1 MAKKNLSEDEIKYIV
16 TAETSKAQQRLHE
29 LSKEEQQLT
38 AVNRTRLKMM
48 IELEAQ
54 GKKNSQQYKELQ
66 RSYNRTREHISSI
79 KDETAS
85 LTRQLDVNAMS
96 MVQLRKQAK
105 DLKRELD
112 NTAQALEPERYAQLE
127 GELKKVNLRMT
138 ELKERANEVAK
149 SSSNVSQA
157 EIFKGVV
164 WARLAEMGTN
174 AFTSLISGIKD
185 LAAEGVEMAQAADG
199 VTHAFRQLDDGHI
212 LDNLRK
218 ATKGTVTD
226 LDLMKAAVQAKDF
239 RIPLEDLGKYL
250 QFAQLKAQQT
260 GQSVEYM
267 TNSIVTGLGRKSVM
281 ILDNLGISASEVNEQ
296 IKQGAEFTQAVANIV
311 DKQLA
316 AAGESYES
324 AADRAS
330 AASVRLKN
338 RQMELGRELLPVAE
352 KITDAYNGI
361 KVTLLE
367 FLTFLV
373 RNKGVVEAV
382 SILFSG
388 LAAATLLANVRLT
401 EYIATSKASVVVTK
415 LWGSVAA
422 TARAAALLFAAG
434 MATLRG
440 NTTRATAA
448 MKLFNTTCKGNLI
461 GFAVSAVL
469 ALGTTFLS
477 MGSSADSA
485 TDSLKDANAELMNE
499 QRALS
504 DTFDALKKAGE
515 GTDERRRLIDEIN
528 QKYGEYMPNL
538 LSEKSS
544 LDEIEAAYRNV
555 NNAMVANIA
564 LKYKKQ
570 EADAAT
576 EEAAQRQTDA
586 LEAIRQRVLQV
597 SGATQQNAVDAQS
610 AVRSMTATYQQA
622 GVTWQ
627 KAFNSIYDSINAQF
641 FGGKGLGSKASE
653 ELQSY
658 VKSYYQMR
666 KDIKAIDD
674 KYAVWQQSSATSGAT
689 TTSTTTTS
697 TTSTENKKETI
708 KQQVVD
714 EQKARQEALQQ
725 ELENENELYYRQQMQ
740 LRDAYL
746 SSNNEHLQ
754 TQEQYNQ
761 QLQMLEQMHLQ
772 RMLELSGLSAD
783 QRRQILAQLADFSIK
798 CLNDQRA
805 ANEQYNRQQQ
815 ADREKREQETNASNE
830 RITQKEQEE
839 YRRRI
844 ATYRQYGQQ
853 LGDAMGKVISGQEDM
868 LSAFADTAI
877 DMVFEVIEKVVE
889 AKILEATATATTSVA
904 KATAESF
911 ATTDSVLTFGASG
924 AARAAVMSALIM
936 GALAA
941 AKSALKGMLRGSKSS
956 SSSSSSS
963 ASKVTR
969 SQVTATGRES
979 GGTVDV
985 RRRQDGRLFSG
996 ADYDPSRRGF
1006 IDRPTVIVGEGPAG
1020 HSKEWV
1026 ASNAAVSNPTVA
1038 PLLQYLDQAQ
1048 QAGTIRTLDLNRV
1061 IRARLAGFSGGGA
1074 VRHTERS
1081 FPSPASADKSH
1092 GDTLDRLAAAIE
1104 TLNSQGVRADVVLTD
1119 LERKQQLRQQSRQI
1133 ASK

>member
-16 TAETSKAQQRLHE
+16 SAETSKAQKEIHE
-29 LSKEEQQLT
+29 LSKANKELASE
-38 AVNRTRLKMM
+38 NRKRLDSLV
-48 IELEAQ
+48 ELEAQ
-54 GKKNSQQYKELQ
+54 GKKNTKEYQQLRKEYDAERKQINQNNKLIAE
-66 RSYNRTREHISSI
+66 R
-79 KDETAS
+79 
-85 LTRQLDVNAMS
+85 TRQLDVNAMS

-112 NTAQALEPERYAQLE
+112 NTAQALEPERYAELE
-127 GELKKVNLRMT
+127 AELAKVNGRMT
-138 ELKERANEVAK
+138 ELKTRVGEVKQEAQGFSFK
-149 SSSNVSQA
+149 DWFLGTAVSRVLVDSLQQMATWFRNV
-157 EIFKGVV
+157 
-164 WARLAEMGTN
+164 
-174 AFTSLISGIKD
+174 
-185 LAAEGVEMAQAADG
+185 AAEGVEMAQAADG
-199 VTHAFRQLDDGHI
+199 VTRAFRQLDDGHI

-296 IKQGAEFTQAVANIV
+296 IKQGAGFTQAVANIV

-316 AAGESYES
+316 AAGENYVS

-330 AASVRLKN
+330 AAAVNFRNKQL
-338 RQMELGRELLPVAE
+338 ELGQALLPIKERFDEVFNLGVNYFMDLATWIV
-352 KITDAYNGI
+352 KNLDVIGPLTTAIGAYVLAM
-361 KVTLLE
+361 KAAA
-367 FLTFLV
+367 
-373 RNKGVVEAV
+373 AV
-382 SILFSG
+382 SALHVKSLIQEKVQMLTNISVTK
-388 LAAATLLANVRLT
+388 AATTAV
-401 EYIATSKASVVVTK
+401 KA
-415 LWGSVAA
+415 
-422 TARAAALLFAAG
+422 
-434 MATLRG
+434 
-440 NTTRATAA
+440 
-448 MKLFNTTCKGNLI
+448 FNASLKANLI
-461 GFAVSAVL
+461 GLFVSALASAATYFVL
-469 ALGTTFLS
+469 FRK
-477 MGSSADSA
+477 SSSEA

-622 GVTWQ
+622 GYTWQ

-689 TTSTTTTS
+689 TTSTTT
-697 TTSTENKKETI
+697 STENKKETI

-746 SSNNEHLQ
+746 SSNDEHLQ

-844 ATYRQYGQQ
+844 ATYKQYGQQ

-889 AKILEATATATTSVA
+889 AKILEATATATTAVA
-904 KATAESF
+904 KSTAESF

-985 RRRQDGRLFSG
+985 RRRQDGRLFTG

-1006 IDRPTVIVGEGPAG
+1006 IDRPTVIVGEGTAG

-1074 VRHTERS
+1074 LRHTERS
-1081 FPSPASADKSH
+1081 FPSPASAGSSH

-1119 LERKQQLRQQSRQI
+1119 LERKQQLLQQSRQI

>member
-16 TAETSKAQQRLHE
+16 SAETSKAQKEIHE
-29 LSKEEQQLT
+29 LSKANKELASE
-38 AVNRTRLKMM
+38 NRKRLDSLV
-48 IELEAQ
+48 ELEAQ
-54 GKKNSQQYKELQ
+54 GKKNTKEYQQLRKEYDAERKQINQNNKLIAE
-66 RSYNRTREHISSI
+66 R
-79 KDETAS
+79 
-85 LTRQLDVNAMS
+85 TRQLDVNAMS

-112 NTAQALEPERYAQLE
+112 NTAQALEPERYAELE
-127 GELKKVNLRMT
+127 EELAKVNGRMT
-138 ELKERANEVAK
+138 ELKTRVGEVKQEAQGFSLK
-149 SSSNVSQA
+149 DWFLNSAVVNYSIKAIESVAVWFKNV
-157 EIFKGVV
+157 
-164 WARLAEMGTN
+164 
-174 AFTSLISGIKD
+174 
-185 LAAEGVEMAQAADG
+185 AAEGIEAAQAADG
-199 VTHAFRQLDDGHI
+199 VTRAFRQLDDGHI

-226 LDLMKAAVQAKDF
+226 IDLMKAAVQAKDF

-281 ILDNLGISASEVNEQ
+281 ILDNLGISASDVNEQ

-316 AAGESYES
+316 AAGDTYVS

-330 AASVRLKN
+330 AAAVNFRNKQL
-338 RQMELGRELLPVAE
+338 ELGQALLPVKERFDEVFNLGVNYFMDLATWIV
-352 KITDAYNGI
+352 KNLDVIGPLSAAVLAY
-361 KVTLLE
+361 V
-367 FLTFLV
+367 
-373 RNKGVVEAV
+373 
-382 SILFSG
+382 
-388 LAAATLLANVRLT
+388 
-401 EYIATSKASVVVTK
+401 
-415 LWGSVAA
+415 
-422 TARAAALLFAAG
+422 
-434 MATLRG
+434 
-440 NTTRATAA
+440 AA
-448 MKLFNTTCKGNLI
+448 MKAAAAVSALHVKSLIQEKVQMLTNISVTKAGTTAVKAFNASLKANLI
-461 GFAVSAVL
+461 GLFVSALASAVTYFVL
-469 ALGTTFLS
+469 FRK
-477 MGSSADSA
+477 SADSA

-528 QKYGEYMPNL
+528 HKYGEYMPNL

-544 LDEIEAAYRNV
+544 LNDIEAAYRAV
-555 NNAMVANIA
+555 NNAMVDNIA
-564 LKYKKQ
+564 LKYKEQ
-570 EADAAT
+570 EINNAT
-576 EEAAQRQTDA
+576 SEAAKEQTDA
-586 LEAIRQRVLQV
+586 LESLRQRMLK
-597 SGATQQNAVDAQS
+597 SGISKDLAAEALKDIRRMTEGYANAGYDIEKSFGSVIET
-610 AVRSMTATYQQA
+610 VRSKYF
-622 GVTWQ
+622 GG
-627 KAFNSIYDSINAQF
+627 NSIGRSATNEIRD
-641 FGGKGLGSKASE
+641 
-653 ELQSY
+653 Y
-658 VKSYYQMR
+658 VKSYRQMR

-674 KYAVWQQSSATSGAT
+674 KYAVWQQSSATSGASEPSTTAT
-689 TTSTTTTS
+689 TTS
-697 TTSTENKKETI
+697 EEKKNQVR
-708 KQQVVD
+708 QQVVD

-725 ELENENELYYRQQMQ
+725 ALEQENQLYHDQQME
-740 LRDAYL
+740 LRNLYL
-746 SSNNEHLQ
+746 SRNDEHLQ
-754 TQEQYNQ
+754 TQQEYNE
-761 QLQMLEQMHLQ
+761 QLQQLEQMHLQ

-783 QRRQILAQLADFSIK
+783 QRRQVEAQLLDFSIK
-798 CLNDQRA
+798 CLNE
-805 ANEQYNRQQQ
+805 EQAERERFDSQQQ
-815 ADREKREQETNASNE
+815 ADRERREQEENASKE
-830 RITQKEQEE
+830 RITLKEQEE
-839 YRRRI
+839 YRKRI
-844 ATYRQYGQQ
+844 DTYRQYGQQ

-969 SQVTATGRES
+969 ATVVATGRES
-979 GGTVDV
+979 GGAVDV
-985 RRRQDGRLFSG
+985 RRRQDGRLFAG

-1061 IRARLAGFSGGGA
+1061 IRARLAGLSGGGSLKA
-1074 VRHTERS
+1074 DKDR
-1081 FPSPASADKSH
+1081 ASARPAVPVPGRTAD
-1092 GDTLDRLAAAIE
+1092 GVFLRLAEAIE
-1104 TLNSQGVRADVVLTD
+1104 KLNRDGVRSDVVLSE
-1119 LERKQQLRQQSRQI
+1119 LERKQRLRQQSRDI
-1133 ASK
+1133 ASKG

>member
-16 TAETSKAQQRLHE
+16 SAETSKAQKEIHE
-29 LSKEEQQLT
+29 LSKANKELASE
-38 AVNRTRLKMM
+38 NRKRLDSLV
-48 IELEAQ
+48 ELEAQ
-54 GKKNSQQYKELQ
+54 GKKNTKEYQQLRKEYDAERKQINQNNKLIAE
-66 RSYNRTREHISSI
+66 R
-79 KDETAS
+79 
-85 LTRQLDVNAMS
+85 TRQLDVNAMS

-112 NTAQALEPERYAQLE
+112 NTAQALEPERYAELE
-127 GELKKVNLRMT
+127 AELAKVNGRMT
-138 ELKERANEVAK
+138 ELKTRVGEVKQEAQGFSFK
-149 SSSNVSQA
+149 DWFLGTAVSRVLVDSLQQMATWFRNV
-157 EIFKGVV
+157 
-164 WARLAEMGTN
+164 
-174 AFTSLISGIKD
+174 
-185 LAAEGVEMAQAADG
+185 AAEGVEMAQAADG
-199 VTHAFRQLDDGHI
+199 VTRAFRQLDDGHI

-296 IKQGAEFTQAVANIV
+296 IKQGAGFTQAVANIV

-316 AAGESYES
+316 AAGENYVS

-330 AASVRLKN
+330 AAAVNFRNKQL
-338 RQMELGRELLPVAE
+338 ELGQALLPIKERFDEVFNLGVNYFMDLATWIV
-352 KITDAYNGI
+352 KNLDVIGPLTTAIGAYVLAM
-361 KVTLLE
+361 KAAA
-367 FLTFLV
+367 
-373 RNKGVVEAV
+373 AV
-382 SILFSG
+382 SALHVKSLIQEKVQMLTNISVTK
-388 LAAATLLANVRLT
+388 AATTAV
-401 EYIATSKASVVVTK
+401 KA
-415 LWGSVAA
+415 
-422 TARAAALLFAAG
+422 
-434 MATLRG
+434 
-440 NTTRATAA
+440 
-448 MKLFNTTCKGNLI
+448 FNASLKANLI
-461 GFAVSAVL
+461 GLFVSALASAATYFVL
-469 ALGTTFLS
+469 FRK
-477 MGSSADSA
+477 SSSEA

-597 SGATQQNAVDAQS
+597 SGATQKNAVDAQS

-622 GVTWQ
+622 GYTWQ

-689 TTSTTTTS
+689 TTPTTTS
-697 TTSTENKKETI
+697 TTTSTENKKETI

-746 SSNNEHLQ
+746 SSNDEHLQ

-844 ATYRQYGQQ
+844 ATYKQYGQQ

-889 AKILEATATATTSVA
+889 AKILEATATATTAVA
-904 KATAESF
+904 KSTAESF

-985 RRRQDGRLFSG
+985 RRRQDGRLFTG

-1074 VRHTERS
+1074 LRHTERS
-1081 FPSPASADKSH
+1081 FPSPASAGSSH

-1119 LERKQQLRQQSRQI
+1119 LERKQQLLQQSRQI

>member
-16 TAETSKAQQRLHE
+16 SAETSKAQKEIHE
-29 LSKEEQQLT
+29 LSKANKELASE
-38 AVNRTRLKMM
+38 NRKRLDSLV
-48 IELEAQ
+48 ELEAQ
-54 GKKNSQQYKELQ
+54 GKKNTKEYQQLRKEYDAERKQINQNNKL
-66 RSYNRTREHISSI
+66 IS
-79 KDETAS
+79 ER
-85 LTRQLDVNAMS
+85 TRQLDVNAMS

-112 NTAQALEPERYAQLE
+112 NTAQALEPERYAELE
-127 GELKKVNLRMT
+127 AELAKVNGRMT
-138 ELKERANEVAK
+138 ELKTRVGEVKQEAQGFSFK
-149 SSSNVSQA
+149 DWFLGTAVSRVLVDSLQQMATWFRNV
-157 EIFKGVV
+157 
-164 WARLAEMGTN
+164 
-174 AFTSLISGIKD
+174 
-185 LAAEGVEMAQAADG
+185 AAEGAEMAQAADG
-199 VTHAFRQLDDGHI
+199 VTRAFRQLDDGHI

-239 RIPLEDLGKYL
+239 RIPLQDLGKYL

-296 IKQGAEFTQAVANIV
+296 IKQGAGFTQAVANIV

-316 AAGESYES
+316 AAGENYVS

-330 AASVRLKN
+330 AAAVNFKN
-338 RQMELGRELLPVAE
+338 KQLELGQALLPVKERFEEVFNFGVSRLMDLATWIA
-352 KITDAYNGI
+352 KNLDVIGPLTTAIGAYVLAM
-361 KVTLLE
+361 KAAA
-367 FLTFLV
+367 
-373 RNKGVVEAV
+373 AV
-382 SILFSG
+382 SALHVKSLIQEKVQMLTNISVTK
-388 LAAATLLANVRLT
+388 AATTAV
-401 EYIATSKASVVVTK
+401 KA
-415 LWGSVAA
+415 
-422 TARAAALLFAAG
+422 
-434 MATLRG
+434 
-440 NTTRATAA
+440 
-448 MKLFNTTCKGNLI
+448 FNASLKANLI
-461 GFAVSAVL
+461 GLFVSALASAATYFVL
-469 ALGTTFLS
+469 FRK
-477 MGSSADSA
+477 SAASA
-485 TDSLKDANAELMNE
+485 TSSLKDANAELISE

-544 LDEIEAAYRNV
+544 LNDIEAAYRAV
-555 NNAMVANIA
+555 NDAMIENIA
-564 LKYKKQ
+564 LKYKMQ
-570 EADAAT
+570 EANAVT

-597 SGATQQNAVDAQS
+597 SGATQQTAVDAQS

-627 KAFNSIYDSINAQF
+627 KAFNSIYDSINARF
-641 FGGKGLGSKASE
+641 FGAKGLGSKAAE

-674 KYAVWQQSSATSGAT
+674 KFAVWQQSSSASASGASAPSVTATATS
-689 TTSTTTTS
+689 
-697 TTSTENKKETI
+697 EEKKNQVR
-708 KQQVVD
+708 QQVAD

-725 ELENENELYYRQQMQ
+725 ALEEENEMYHRQQME
-740 LRDAYL
+740 LRDLYL
-746 SSNNEHLQ
+746 SGNDANLQ
-754 TQEQYNQ
+754 TQEEYNE
-761 QLQMLEQMHLQ
+761 QMEVLEQMHLE
-772 RMLELSGLSAD
+772 RMLGISGLNAG
-783 QRRQILAQLADFSIK
+783 QRRQIEAQLFDFAIK
-798 CLNDQRA
+798 CLDEQRA
-805 ANEQYNRQQQ
+805 ANEQYNRQLQ
-815 ADREKREQETNASNE
+815 ADREKSEQEEKASQE

-839 YRRRI
+839 YRKRI
-844 ATYRQYGQQ
+844 ATYKQYGQQ
-853 LGDAMGKVISGQEDM
+853 LGALIGDVISGQEDL
-868 LSAFADTAI
+868 LSAFTDTAI
-877 DMVFEVIEKVVE
+877 DMVFQVLEKVVE
-889 AKILEATATATTSVA
+889 AKILDVTATATGAVA
-904 KATAESF
+904 KATAESY
-911 ATTDSVLTFGASG
+911 ATPDSVLTFGASG

-941 AKSALKGMLRGSKSS
+941 AKAALKGLVKGAKG

-963 ASKVTR
+963 ASSASKVTR
-969 SQVTATGRES
+969 AQVTATGRES
-979 GGTVDV
+979 GGSVDV
-985 RRRQDGRLFSG
+985 RRRQDGRLFAD

-1061 IRARLAGFSGGGA
+1061 IRARLAGFSSGGHVSSA
-1074 VRHTERS
+1074 ASPPLQPVATPRRHDD
-1081 FPSPASADKSH
+1081 A
-1092 GDTLDRLAAAIE
+1092 LDRLATAIE
-1104 TLNSQGVRADVVLTD
+1104 TLNARGVKADVVLTE
-1119 LERKQQLRQQSRQI
+1119 LERKQRLRQQSRQI

>member
-16 TAETSKAQQRLHE
+16 SAETSKAQKEIHE
-29 LSKEEQQLT
+29 LSKANKELASE
-38 AVNRTRLKMM
+38 NRKRLDKM

-54 GKKNSQQYKELQ
+54 SKKNTKEYQQLRKEYDAERKQINQNNKLIAE
-66 RSYNRTREHISSI
+66 R
-79 KDETAS
+79 
-85 LTRQLDVNAMS
+85 TRQLDVNAMS
-96 MVQLRKQAK
+96 MVQLRKQAR
-105 DLKRELD
+105 DLKRDLD
-112 NTAQALEPERYAQLE
+112 NIPQALEPERYAELE
-127 GELKKVNLRMT
+127 AELAKVNGRMEELKRNALSFKEVVSSKGFWEFMT
-138 ELKERANEVAK
+138 GTLFAKGAELAGQFFFK
-149 SSSNVSQA
+149 
-157 EIFKGVV
+157 IF
-164 WARLAEMGTN
+164 
-174 AFTSLISGIKD
+174 SGMKQIAD
-185 LAAEGVEMAQAADG
+185 EGVEMAQAADG

-239 RIPLEDLGKYL
+239 RIPLEELGKYL

-316 AAGESYES
+316 AAGESYVS

-330 AASVRLKN
+330 AAAVNLKN
-338 RQMELGRELLPVAE
+338 KQLELGEVLLPLKERYDSAFGLMQVKLIDLLKWVIQNRDVLGTLTAA
-352 KITDAYNGI
+352 IGAYVLAM
-361 KVTLLE
+361 K
-367 FLTFLV
+367 
-373 RNKGVVEAV
+373 
-382 SILFSG
+382 
-388 LAAATLLANVRLT
+388 AAAAISALHVKSLIQEKVQMLT
-401 EYIATSKASVVVTK
+401 NISVTK
-415 LWGSVAA
+415 AA
-422 TARAAALLFAAG
+422 T
-434 MATLRG
+434 
-440 NTTRATAA
+440 TAVKA
-448 MKLFNTTCKGNLI
+448 FNASLKANLI
-461 GFAVSAVL
+461 GLFVSALASAATYFVL
-469 ALGTTFLS
+469 FRK
-477 MGSSADSA
+477 SSSEA

-641 FGGKGLGSKASE
+641 FGGKGLGAKAHK

-689 TTSTTTTS
+689 TTPTTTS
-697 TTSTENKKETI
+697 TTTSTENKKETI

-725 ELENENELYYRQQMQ
+725 ALEEENEMYHRQQME
-740 LRDAYL
+740 LRDLYL
-746 SSNNEHLQ
+746 SGNDANLQ
-754 TQEQYNQ
+754 TQEEYNE
-761 QLQMLEQMHLQ
+761 QMEVLEQMHLE
-772 RMLELSGLSAD
+772 RMLGISGLNAG
-783 QRRQILAQLADFSIK
+783 QRRQIEAQLFDFAIK
-798 CLNDQRA
+798 CLDEQRA
-805 ANEQYNRQQQ
+805 ANEQYNRQLQ
-815 ADREKREQETNASNE
+815 ADREKSEQEEKASQE

-839 YRRRI
+839 YRKRI
-844 ATYRQYGQQ
+844 ATYKQYGQQ
-853 LGDAMGKVISGQEDM
+853 LADAMGKVISGQEDM

-985 RRRQDGRLFSG
+985 RRRQDGRLFQG

-1038 PLLQYLDQAQ
+1038 PLLHYLDQAQ

-1061 IRARLAGFSGGGA
+1061 IRARLAGFSAGGS
-1074 VRHTERS
+1074 VRPAPGS
-1081 FPSPASADKSH
+1081 FPPPAAPANSGS
-1092 GDTLDRLAAAIE
+1092 GTLDRLAIAIE
-1104 TLNSQGVRADVVLTD
+1104 TLNSQGVKADVVLTE
-1119 LERKQQLRQQSRQI
+1119 LERKQQLRQRARDI

>member
-16 TAETSKAQQRLHE
+16 SAETSKAQKEIHE
-29 LSKEEQQLT
+29 LSKANKELASE
-38 AVNRTRLKMM
+38 NRKRLDKM

-54 GKKNSQQYKELQ
+54 SKKNTQEYQQLRKEYDAERKQINQNNKLIAE
-66 RSYNRTREHISSI
+66 R
-79 KDETAS
+79 
-85 LTRQLDVNAMS
+85 TRQLDVNAMS

-112 NTAQALEPERYAQLE
+112 NTAQALEPERYAELE
-127 GELKKVNLRMT
+127 VELAKVNGRMT
-138 ELKERANEVAK
+138 ELKTRVGEVKQEAQGFSFK
-149 SSSNVSQA
+149 DWFLGTAVSRVLVDSLQQMTTWFRNV
-157 EIFKGVV
+157 
-164 WARLAEMGTN
+164 
-174 AFTSLISGIKD
+174 
-185 LAAEGVEMAQAADG
+185 AAEGVEMAKAADG
-199 VTHAFRQLDDGHI
+199 VTRAFRQLDDGHI

-296 IKQGAEFTQAVANIV
+296 IKQGAGFTQAVANIV

-316 AAGESYES
+316 AAGENYVS

-330 AASVRLKN
+330 AAAVNFRNKQL
-338 RQMELGRELLPVAE
+338 ELGQALLPVKERFEEVFNFGVSRLMDLATWIA
-352 KITDAYNGI
+352 KNLDVIGPLTTAIGAYVLAM
-361 KVTLLE
+361 K
-367 FLTFLV
+367 
-373 RNKGVVEAV
+373 
-382 SILFSG
+382 
-388 LAAATLLANVRLT
+388 AAAAISALHVKSLIQEKVQMLT
-401 EYIATSKASVVVTK
+401 NISVTK
-415 LWGSVAA
+415 AA
-422 TARAAALLFAAG
+422 T
-434 MATLRG
+434 
-440 NTTRATAA
+440 TAVKA
-448 MKLFNTTCKGNLI
+448 FNDSLKFNLI
-461 GFAVSAVL
+461 GLFVSAL
-469 ALGTTFLS
+469 ASAATYFALFRK
-477 MGSSADSA
+477 SADSA
-485 TDSLKDANAELMNE
+485 TSSLKDANAELMNE

-504 DTFDALKKAGE
+504 DTFDALKKAGQ

-689 TTSTTTTS
+689 TTPTTTPSTTPTK
-697 TTSTENKKETI
+697 NKKETI

-746 SSNNEHLQ
+746 SSNDEHLQ

-839 YRRRI
+839 YRKRI
-844 ATYRQYGQQ
+844 ATYKQYGQQ

-889 AKILEATATATTSVA
+889 AKILEATATATTAVA
-904 KATAESF
+904 KSTAESF
-911 ATTDSVLTFGASG
+911 ATTDSVLSFGASG

-985 RRRQDGRLFSG
+985 RRRQDGRLFTG

-1119 LERKQQLRQQSRQI
+1119 LERKQQLLQQSRQI

>member
-16 TAETSKAQQRLHE
+16 SAETSKAQKEIHE
-29 LSKEEQQLT
+29 LSKANKELASE
-38 AVNRTRLKMM
+38 NRKRLDKM

-54 GKKNSQQYKELQ
+54 SKKNTQEYQQLRKEYDAERKQINQNNKLIAE
-66 RSYNRTREHISSI
+66 R
-79 KDETAS
+79 
-85 LTRQLDVNAMS
+85 TRQLDVNAMS

-112 NTAQALEPERYAQLE
+112 NTAQALEPERYAELE
-127 GELKKVNLRMT
+127 AELAKVNGRMT
-138 ELKERANEVAK
+138 ELKTRVGEVKQEAQGFSFK
-149 SSSNVSQA
+149 DWFLGTAVSRVLVDSLQQMATWFRNVS
-157 EIFKGVV
+157 
-164 WARLAEMGTN
+164 
-174 AFTSLISGIKD
+174 
-185 LAAEGVEMAQAADG
+185 AEGVEMAQAADG
-199 VTHAFRQLDDGHI
+199 VTRAFRQLDDGHI

-260 GQSVEYM
+260 GQSVDYM

-281 ILDNLGISASEVNEQ
+281 ILDNLGLSAAEINEQ

-316 AAGESYES
+316 AAGESYVS

-330 AASVRLKN
+330 KAAVDLKN
-338 RQMELGRELLPVAE
+338 KQLELGQALLPVKERFDEVYNFGVSHLMDLATWVV
-352 KITDAYNGI
+352 KNRDVIGPLSAAVLAY
-361 KVTLLE
+361 
-367 FLTFLV
+367 
-373 RNKGVVEAV
+373 VVAMKAAAAV
-382 SILFSG
+382 SALHVKSLIQEK
-388 LAAATLLANVRLT
+388 VQMLT
-401 EYIATSKASVVVTK
+401 NISVTK
-415 LWGSVAA
+415 VAT
-422 TARAAALLFAAG
+422 TAVKA
-434 MATLRG
+434 
-440 NTTRATAA
+440 
-448 MKLFNTTCKGNLI
+448 FNASLKANLI
-461 GFAVSAVL
+461 GLFVSALASAATYFVL
-469 ALGTTFLS
+469 FRK
-477 MGSSADSA
+477 SADSA
-485 TDSLKDANAELMNE
+485 TSSLKDANAELMNE

-504 DTFDALKKAGE
+504 DTFDALKKAGQ

-689 TTSTTTTS
+689 TTPTTTS
-697 TTSTENKKETI
+697 TTTSTENKKETI

-746 SSNNEHLQ
+746 SSNDEHLQ

-798 CLNDQRA
+798 CLNEQRA
-805 ANEQYNRQQQ
+805 ANEQYNRQLQ
-815 ADREKREQETNASNE
+815 ADREKSEQEEKASQE
-830 RITQKEQEE
+830 RITKKQQEE
-839 YRRRI
+839 YRKRI
-844 ATYRQYGQQ
+844 ATYKQYGQQ
-853 LGDAMGKVISGQEDM
+853 LGTLMGNVISGQEDI
-868 LSAFADTAI
+868 LSAFTDTAI
-877 DMVFEVIEKVVE
+877 DMVFQVLEQVVE
-889 AKILEATATATTSVA
+889 TKILEATATATGAVA
-904 KATAESF
+904 KATAEAY
-911 ATTDSVLTFGASG
+911 ATPDSVLSFGASG

-941 AKSALKGMLRGSKSS
+941 AKAALKGLVKGAKGSS
-956 SSSSSSS
+956 SSSSSATS

-985 RRRQDGRLFSG
+985 RRRQDGRLFTD

-1061 IRARLAGFSGGGA
+1061 IRARLAGFSAGGYVDTSSSG
-1074 VRHTERS
+1074 RPTLSRPQSSGRDYS
-1081 FPSPASADKSH
+1081 F
-1092 GDTLDRLAAAIE
+1092 DRLADAIE
-1104 TLNSQGVRADVVLTD
+1104 TLNRNGIRSSVVLTD
-1119 LERKQQLRQQSRQI
+1119 LERKQQLRQRSREI

>member
-16 TAETSKAQQRLHE
+16 SAETSKAQKEIHE
-29 LSKEEQQLT
+29 LSKANKELASE
-38 AVNRTRLKMM
+38 NRKRLDKM

-54 GKKNSQQYKELQ
+54 SKKNTQEYQQLRKEYDAERKQINQNNKLIAE
-66 RSYNRTREHISSI
+66 R
-79 KDETAS
+79 
-85 LTRQLDVNAMS
+85 TRQLDVNAMS

-112 NTAQALEPERYAQLE
+112 NTAQALEPERYAELE
-127 GELKKVNLRMT
+127 VELAKVNGRMT
-138 ELKERANEVAK
+138 ELKTRVGEVKQEAQGFSFK
-149 SSSNVSQA
+149 DWFLGTAVSRVLVDSLQQMATWFRNV
-157 EIFKGVV
+157 
-164 WARLAEMGTN
+164 
-174 AFTSLISGIKD
+174 
-185 LAAEGVEMAQAADG
+185 AAEGVEMAQAADG
-199 VTHAFRQLDDGHI
+199 VTRAFRQLDDGHI

-296 IKQGAEFTQAVANIV
+296 IKQGAGFTQAVANIV

-316 AAGESYES
+316 AAGENYVS

-330 AASVRLKN
+330 KAAVDLKN
-338 RQMELGRELLPVAE
+338 KQLELGQALLPVKERFDEVFNFGVSLLMDLATWII
-352 KITDAYNGI
+352 KNRDVIGPLTTAIGAYVLAM
-361 KVTLLE
+361 K
-367 FLTFLV
+367 
-373 RNKGVVEAV
+373 
-382 SILFSG
+382 
-388 LAAATLLANVRLT
+388 AAAAISALHVKSLIQEKVQMLT
-401 EYIATSKASVVVTK
+401 NISVTK
-415 LWGSVAA
+415 AA
-422 TARAAALLFAAG
+422 T
-434 MATLRG
+434 
-440 NTTRATAA
+440 TAVKA
-448 MKLFNTTCKGNLI
+448 FNASLKANLI
-461 GFAVSAVL
+461 GLFVSALASAATYFVL
-469 ALGTTFLS
+469 FRK
-477 MGSSADSA
+477 SADSA
-485 TDSLKDANAELMNE
+485 TSSLKDANAELMNE

-544 LDEIEAAYRNV
+544 LDDIEAAYRAV
-555 NNAMVANIA
+555 NDAMIENIA
-564 LKYKKQ
+564 LKYKMQ
-570 EADAAT
+570 EANAVT

-597 SGATQQNAVDAQS
+597 SGATQQTAVDAQS

-689 TTSTTTTS
+689 TTSTTSGAT

-708 KQQVVD
+708 RQQVAD

-725 ELENENELYYRQQMQ
+725 ALEEENEMYHRQQME
-740 LRDAYL
+740 LRDLYL
-746 SSNNEHLQ
+746 SGNDANLQ
-754 TQEQYNQ
+754 TQEEYNE
-761 QLQMLEQMHLQ
+761 QMEVLEQMHLE
-772 RMLELSGLSAD
+772 RMLGISGLNAG
-783 QRRQILAQLADFSIK
+783 QRRQIEAQLFDFAIK
-798 CLNDQRA
+798 CLDEQRA
-805 ANEQYNRQQQ
+805 ANEQYNRQLQ
-815 ADREKREQETNASNE
+815 ADREQREQEEKASQE

-839 YRRRI
+839 YRKRI

-985 RRRQDGRLFSG
+985 RRRQDGRLFTD

-1074 VRHTERS
+1074 LRHTERS

-1119 LERKQQLRQQSRQI
+1119 FERKQQLRQQSRQI

>member
-16 TAETSKAQQRLHE
+16 SAETSKAQKEIHE
-29 LSKEEQQLT
+29 LSKANKELASE
-38 AVNRTRLKMM
+38 NRKRLDSLV
-48 IELEAQ
+48 ELEAQ
-54 GKKNSQQYKELQ
+54 GKKNTKEYQQLRKEYDAERKQINQNNKLIAE
-66 RSYNRTREHISSI
+66 R
-79 KDETAS
+79 
-85 LTRQLDVNAMS
+85 TRQLDVNAMS

-112 NTAQALEPERYAQLE
+112 NTAQALEPERYAELE
-127 GELKKVNLRMT
+127 AELAKVNGRMT
-138 ELKERANEVAK
+138 ELKTRVGEVKQEAQGFSFK
-149 SSSNVSQA
+149 DWFLGTAVSRVLVDSLQQMATWFRNV
-157 EIFKGVV
+157 
-164 WARLAEMGTN
+164 
-174 AFTSLISGIKD
+174 
-185 LAAEGVEMAQAADG
+185 AAEGVEMAQAADG
-199 VTHAFRQLDDGHI
+199 VTRAFRQLDDGHI

-296 IKQGAEFTQAVANIV
+296 IKQGAGFTQAVANIV

-316 AAGESYES
+316 AAGENYIS

-330 AASVRLKN
+330 AAAVNFKN
-338 RQMELGRELLPVAE
+338 KQLELGQALLPVKERFEEVFNFGVSRLMDLATWIA
-352 KITDAYNGI
+352 KNLDVIGPLTTAIGAYVLAM
-361 KVTLLE
+361 K
-367 FLTFLV
+367 
-373 RNKGVVEAV
+373 
-382 SILFSG
+382 
-388 LAAATLLANVRLT
+388 AAAAISALHVKSLIQEKVQMLT
-401 EYIATSKASVVVTK
+401 NISVTK
-415 LWGSVAA
+415 AA
-422 TARAAALLFAAG
+422 T
-434 MATLRG
+434 
-440 NTTRATAA
+440 TAVKA
-448 MKLFNTTCKGNLI
+448 FNASLKANLI
-461 GFAVSAVL
+461 GLFVSALASAATYFVL
-469 ALGTTFLS
+469 FRK
-477 MGSSADSA
+477 SADSA
-485 TDSLKDANAELMNE
+485 TSSLKDANAELMNE

-622 GVTWQ
+622 GYTWQ

-689 TTSTTTTS
+689 TTPTTTS
-697 TTSTENKKETI
+697 TTTSTENKKETI

-746 SSNNEHLQ
+746 SSNDEHLQ

-844 ATYRQYGQQ
+844 ATYKQYGQQ

-904 KATAESF
+904 KSTAESF
-911 ATTDSVLTFGASG
+911 ATTDSVLSFGASG

-985 RRRQDGRLFSG
+985 RRRQDGRLFTG

-1074 VRHTERS
+1074 LRHTERS
-1081 FPSPASADKSH
+1081 FPSPASAGSSH

-1119 LERKQQLRQQSRQI
+1119 LERKQQLLQQSRQI

>member
-16 TAETSKAQQRLHE
+16 SAETSKAQKEIHE
-29 LSKEEQQLT
+29 LSKANKELASE
-38 AVNRTRLKMM
+38 NRKRLDSLV
-48 IELEAQ
+48 ELEAQ
-54 GKKNSQQYKELQ
+54 GKKNTKEYQQLRKEYDAERKQINQNNKLIAE
-66 RSYNRTREHISSI
+66 R
-79 KDETAS
+79 
-85 LTRQLDVNAMS
+85 TRQLDVNAMS

-112 NTAQALEPERYAQLE
+112 NTAQALEPERYAELE
-127 GELKKVNLRMT
+127 AELAKVNGRMT
-138 ELKERANEVAK
+138 ELKTRVGEVKQEAQGFSFK
-149 SSSNVSQA
+149 DWFLGTAVSRVLVDSLQQMATWFRNV
-157 EIFKGVV
+157 
-164 WARLAEMGTN
+164 
-174 AFTSLISGIKD
+174 
-185 LAAEGVEMAQAADG
+185 AAEGVEMAQAADG
-199 VTHAFRQLDDGHI
+199 VTRAFRQLDDGHI

-296 IKQGAEFTQAVANIV
+296 IKQGAGFTQAVANIV

-316 AAGESYES
+316 AAGENYIS

-330 AASVRLKN
+330 AAAVNFKN
-338 RQMELGRELLPVAE
+338 KQLELGQALLPIKERFDEVFNLGVNYFMDLATWIV
-352 KITDAYNGI
+352 KNLDVIGPLTTAIGAYVLAM
-361 KVTLLE
+361 K
-367 FLTFLV
+367 
-373 RNKGVVEAV
+373 
-382 SILFSG
+382 
-388 LAAATLLANVRLT
+388 AAAAISALHVKSLIQEKVQMLT
-401 EYIATSKASVVVTK
+401 NISVTK
-415 LWGSVAA
+415 AA
-422 TARAAALLFAAG
+422 T
-434 MATLRG
+434 
-440 NTTRATAA
+440 TAVKA
-448 MKLFNTTCKGNLI
+448 FNASLKANLI
-461 GFAVSAVL
+461 GLFVSALASAATYFVL
-469 ALGTTFLS
+469 FRK
-477 MGSSADSA
+477 SADSA
-485 TDSLKDANAELMNE
+485 TSSLKDANAELMNE

-622 GVTWQ
+622 GYTWQ

-689 TTSTTTTS
+689 TTPTTTS
-697 TTSTENKKETI
+697 TTTSTENKKETI

-746 SSNNEHLQ
+746 SSNDEHLQ

-844 ATYRQYGQQ
+844 ATYKQYGQQ

-889 AKILEATATATTSVA
+889 AKILEATATATTAVA
-904 KATAESF
+904 KSTAESF
-911 ATTDSVLTFGASG
+911 ATTDSVLSFGASG

-985 RRRQDGRLFSG
+985 RRRQDGRLFTG

-1074 VRHTERS
+1074 LRHTERS
-1081 FPSPASADKSH
+1081 FPSPASAGSSH

-1119 LERKQQLRQQSRQI
+1119 LERKQQLLQQSRQI

>member
-16 TAETSKAQQRLHE
+16 SAETSKAQKEIHE
-29 LSKEEQQLT
+29 LSKANKELASE
-38 AVNRTRLKMM
+38 NRKRLDKM

-54 GKKNSQQYKELQ
+54 SKKNTKEYQQLRKEYDAERKQINQNNKLIAE
-66 RSYNRTREHISSI
+66 R
-79 KDETAS
+79 
-85 LTRQLDVNAMS
+85 TRQLDVNAMS
-96 MVQLRKQAK
+96 MVQLRKQAR
-105 DLKRELD
+105 DLKRDLD
-112 NTAQALEPERYAQLE
+112 NIPQALEPERYAELE
-127 GELKKVNLRMT
+127 AELAKVNGRMEELKRNALSFKEVVSSKGFWEFMT
-138 ELKERANEVAK
+138 GTLFAKGAELAGQFFFK
-149 SSSNVSQA
+149 
-157 EIFKGVV
+157 IF
-164 WARLAEMGTN
+164 
-174 AFTSLISGIKD
+174 SGMKQIAD
-185 LAAEGVEMAQAADG
+185 EGIEMARSADG

-239 RIPLEDLGKYL
+239 RIPLQDLGKYL

-316 AAGESYES
+316 AAGESYVS

-330 AASVRLKN
+330 AAAVNLKN
-338 RQMELGRELLPVAE
+338 KQLELGEVLLPLKERYDSAFGLMQVKLIDLLKWVIQNRDVLGTLTAA
-352 KITDAYNGI
+352 IGAYVLAM
-361 KVTLLE
+361 KAAA
-367 FLTFLV
+367 
-373 RNKGVVEAV
+373 AV
-382 SILFSG
+382 SALHVKSLILEK
-388 LAAATLLANVRLT
+388 VQMLT
-401 EYIATSKASVVVTK
+401 NISVTK
-415 LWGSVAA
+415 AGT
-422 TARAAALLFAAG
+422 TAVKA
-434 MATLRG
+434 
-440 NTTRATAA
+440 
-448 MKLFNTTCKGNLI
+448 FNASLKANLI
-461 GFAVSAVL
+461 GLFVSALASAVTYFVL
-469 ALGTTFLS
+469 FRK
-477 MGSSADSA
+477 SADSA

-544 LDEIEAAYRNV
+544 LNDIEAAYRAV
-555 NNAMVANIA
+555 NNAMVDNIA
-564 LKYKKQ
+564 LKYKEQ
-570 EADAAT
+570 EINNAT
-576 EEAAQRQTDA
+576 SEAAKEQTDA
-586 LEAIRQRVLQV
+586 LESLRQRMLK
-597 SGATQQNAVDAQS
+597 SGISKDLAAEALKDIRRMTEGYANAGYDIEKSIGSVIET
-610 AVRSMTATYQQA
+610 VRSKYF
-622 GVTWQ
+622 GG
-627 KAFNSIYDSINAQF
+627 NSIGRSATNEIRD
-641 FGGKGLGSKASE
+641 
-653 ELQSY
+653 Y
-658 VKSYYQMR
+658 VKSYRQMR

-689 TTSTTTTS
+689 TTPTTTP
-697 TTSTENKKETI
+697 TENKKETI

-725 ELENENELYYRQQMQ
+725 ELEKENELYHRQQMQ
-740 LRDAYL
+740 LRNAYL
-746 SSNNEHLQ
+746 SSNDEHLQ

-783 QRRQILAQLADFSIK
+783 QRRQILTQLADFSIK
-798 CLNDQRA
+798 CLDDQRA

-815 ADREKREQETNASNE
+815 ADREQREQEENASKE
-830 RITQKEQEE
+830 RITLKEQEE
-839 YRRRI
+839 YRKRI

-853 LGDAMGKVISGQEDM
+853 LGDAMGKVISGQENM

-969 SQVTATGRES
+969 ATVVATGRES
-979 GGTVDV
+979 GGAVDV
-985 RRRQDGRLFSG
+985 RRRQDGRLFAG

-1061 IRARLAGFSGGGA
+1061 IRARLAGLSGGGSLKA
-1074 VRHTERS
+1074 DKDR
-1081 FPSPASADKSH
+1081 ASARPAVPVPGRTAD
-1092 GDTLDRLAAAIE
+1092 GVFLRLAEAIE
-1104 TLNSQGVRADVVLTD
+1104 TLNRDGVRSDVVLSE
-1119 LERKQQLRQQSRQI
+1119 LERKQRLRQQSRDI
-1133 ASK
+1133 ASKG